1 MEVVLRRD
9 VREMITANSNRIGF
23 PDLEPNV
30 RDRIHERVRHH
41 VLAITMDGKLI
52 HGLIVCKYCQNLY
65 TNAKWSMARIMKHLD
80 TFHLTPLVG
89 PVAKGVAEEAAE
101 ASTVETP
108 IPVPVPVAKLES
120 LPPPDLEIPP
130 GAVEAFAKALDAAMK
145 KESVR
150 IQPRMKAAAKKD
162 KNPLAVYEKLHN
174 AIDKIEHAPLSDRE
188 KMDKAIPILDQMDQM
203 RAPPVDAGLSLM
215 EKAKRAAYN
224 HEWRARAKAKQMK
237 LTPSRMNI

>member
-52 HGLIVCKYCQNLY
+52 HGLIVCKYCNNLY

-89 PVAKGVAEEAAE
+89 PVAKGVVEETAE
-101 ASTVETP
+101 AST
-108 IPVPVPVAKLES
+108 VPVAKLES
-120 LPPPDLEIPP
+120 LPPPDLEIAP
-130 GAVEAFAKALDAAMK
+130 VEDEAFAKALVAAMK

-150 IQPRMKAAAKKD
+150 SQPRMKAAAKKD
-162 KNPLAVYEKLHN
+162 KSPLAVYEKLHN
-174 AIDKIEHAPLSDRE
+174 EIDKIEHAPLSDRE
-188 KMDKAIPILDQMDQM
+188 KMDKAIPILDQMNQIH
-203 RAPPVDAGLSLM
+203 APPVDGGLSLM
-215 EKAKRAAYN
+215 EKPKKAAYN
-224 HEWRARAKAKQMK
+224 REWRGRAKAKQMK
-237 LTPSRMNI
+237 LTPSQMNA